1 MTNPP
6 TRDRSPDRPEN
17 ANNTAMKSDLSHHC
31 INSTFKKYSKSYL
44 RDRKSMMNTSR
55 NKTKAEMAEEIA
67 MLQKRV
73 KKLEKTESKPRQTE
87 IKLGNNGNNL
97 GLLNSIIEET
107 TDVIFVK
114 DLKGRHLL
122 VNSACAQ
129 IIGKSVKQIIGKNN
143 EQLFPPEVARH
154 LTKID
159 KQIIASGKPQTL
171 EEVVLPAGSDSART
185 YLTTK
190 APLRD
195 DNDYITGLIGIARDI
210 TERKQASRML
220 ATQSEVL
227 RMIALGVGLTEIL
240 ARLCLLIEQQSA
252 GALCSILLF
261 DEAGG
266 KLHSGAA
273 PSLPQ
278 KYARALDGLMVGEG
292 QGSCGTAV
300 TRGKQVIVYDIAKD
314 PLWAG
319 FRKLALKH
327 GIRSCWS
334 TPFSSKEKVLG
345 TFAISHKVPCRPT
358 PYQQQLIQNATHL
371 AGIATERK
379 QAEEALCESE
389 ERYRSI
395 VKQASDG
402 FVLYDLDTKHVLDTN
417 QAYEQ
422 MLGYTAEEMR
432 RLTLYDIVAH
442 DRQSIKSFVKRIREE
457 KQVWIGERKHRC
469 KDGSLLDVE
478 VSSSLIV
485 YSGKEVL
492 TTVVRDISER
502 RRAEEALRESDEK
515 FRFLAENM
523 ADIVWT
529 VDLDFRS
536 AYASPSIKKV
546 LGFTPEERKRHAPE
560 EMLTPESLQ
569 RLTMKMQEELRRD
582 KEQDVDPERYVTI
595 EAEYYHAEGHTVWL
609 ENCVKALRDKSG
621 AIIGLY
627 GSARDITERKHAER
641 ALRKS
646 EENNRL
652 LVENSP
658 HCIHQIDLQGR
669 LISVNPSCV
678 TMAGVSNELD
688 IIGMRYLDTVAD
700 VDRDRIEQ
708 FLGAALKGEASEF
721 EFRSSTEHIFASSFI
736 PIFDDNGDVI
746 RLMGISQDITER
758 KQVEE
763 ALRASEEKYRKIFEN
778 VRDVFYRTDY
788 DGTIT
793 DISPSIERHSGYTRE
808 ELIGKQIADYYFDRN
823 DYMELWKKLDDDGE
837 INDFEIQLKDKNDS
851 FVYFSV
857 NARIVFGIDGKPVAT
872 EGMLRDITERKQ
884 AEDIKSVLF
893 QISEAT
899 SVSSNLEQLL
909 EIIRQKIGVL
919 LDTTNFY
926 VALYHAGTD
935 LYSFPYYLD
944 EHEESKDFSPQHLNK
959 SLTDYVRRTGVPF
972 LANEEVHAE
981 LMQRGEVKM
990 VGTPSAQWLGV
1001 PLKTAHAVIGVVV
1014 VQSYTNPALY
1024 SEKDLGLM
1032 TFVSEQ
1038 IALAIERKLA
1048 EEQLSML
1055 SLAVEQSPAGVII
1068 TDPQGNIE
1076 YVNPKYTQ
1084 VSGYTAEEVVGS
1096 TPSILKSGKTL
1107 PEEYK
1112 KVWDTITTGDEWR
1125 GEFHNKKKNGEPYW
1139 ESLSITGVK
1148 NSAGVTRHFLIVL
1161 EDITGHRQAEKKRK
1175 QLEERLH
1182 QAQKMETLGTLAGG
1196 IAHDFNNIL
1205 QAIDGFV
1212 DLSLDEV
1219 PPESQAYDDLQ
1230 EVMKAANRG
1239 KNLVQQILAFSRREV
1254 RESTPLRIH
1263 PIVKEALGLL
1273 KATLPV
1279 NIDLRQALSRKCGTV
1294 LADPGQIHQV
1304 VMNLCAN
1311 AFQAMSKNGGML
1323 TVSLEKFVSDD
1334 EFLQNHPKLNQQ
1346 EYVQLTVS
1354 DTGIG
1359 MGPETKERVFEPFF
1373 TTKDVGE
1380 GTGLGLSVVHG
1391 IVMSHKGDIT
1401 VESEPAKGTTF
1412 RVYLPVIKKGV
1423 TQITEKVQ
1431 QIPAG
1436 HERILLVDDQEI
1448 VVSVMK
1454 RLLQRNG
1461 YEVTTSSSGVE
1472 SLETFRAQPG
1482 NYDLVITDQ
1491 IMPEMTG
1498 LKLAGEL
1505 LNIRPDLPIILMSG
1519 FAEDVSGDSVKTR
1532 GIKEFILKPISADDL
1547 SKAVRRAMDENR

>member
-1 MTNPP
+1 
-6 TRDRSPDRPEN
+6 
-17 ANNTAMKSDLSHHC
+17 
-31 INSTFKKYSKSYL
+31 
-44 RDRKSMMNTSR
+44 MMNTSR

-129 IIGKSVKQIIGKNN
+129 VIGKSVKQIIGKNN

-154 LTKID
+154 LTEID

-185 YLTTK
+185 YLTNK

-195 DNDYITGLIGIARDI
+195 DNDNITGLIGVARDI

-358 PYQQQLIQNATHL
+358 LSQQQLIQNATHL

-379 QAEEALCESE
+379 QAEEALRESE

-485 YSGKEVL
+485 CSGKEVL

-502 RRAEEALRESDEK
+502 RRAEEALKESDEK

-523 ADIVWT
+523 ADFVWT

-536 AYASPSIKKV
+536 TYASPSIKKV

-669 LISVNPSCV
+669 LISVNPAGV

-700 VDRDRIEQ
+700 VDRNRIEQ
-708 FLGAALKGEASEF
+708 FLDAALKGEASEF

-758 KQVEE
+758 KQTEE
-763 ALRASEEKYRKIFEN
+763 ALRESEAKYRQLVDHLPLGIYQSTKAGEFITANPAMVEMLGYESAEELLKTNIVKDLYFTPEE
-778 VRDVFYRTDY
+778 RDKVLRTYQQDRAAIVTYRLKKN
-788 DGTIT
+788 DGT
-793 DISPSIERHSGYTRE
+793 
-808 ELIGKQIADYYFDRN
+808 
-823 DYMELWKKLDDDGE
+823 ELWVEDQGMQAFDYSHGDDFYQGV
-837 INDFEIQLKDKNDS
+837 L
-851 FVYFSV
+851 
-857 NARIVFGIDGKPVAT
+857 
-872 EGMLRDITERKQ
+872 LDITERKQ
-884 AEDIKSVLF
+884 AEKSKKDSDKRSRAWLENSPVCTKIVDPNFNLQFMSASGIRNLKIDDITEYYGKPYPFHFYPDSF
-893 QISEAT
+893 KIPMT
-899 SVSSNLEQLL
+899 KNLKQV
-909 EIIRQKIGVL
+909 K
-919 LDTTNFY
+919 
-926 VALYHAGTD
+926 
-935 LYSFPYYLD
+935 
-944 EHEESKDFSPQHLNK
+944 K
-959 SLTDYVRRTGVPF
+959 TG
-972 LANEEVHAE
+972 
-981 LMQRGEVKM
+981 K
-990 VGTPSAQWLGV
+990 
-1001 PLKTAHAVIGVVV
+1001 
-1014 VQSYTNPALY
+1014 
-1024 SEKDLGLM
+1024 
-1032 TFVSEQ
+1032 
-1038 IALAIERKLA
+1038 
-1048 EEQLSML
+1048 
-1055 SLAVEQSPAGVII
+1055 
-1068 TDPQGNIE
+1068 
-1076 YVNPKYTQ
+1076 
-1084 VSGYTAEEVVGS
+1084 
-1096 TPSILKSGKTL
+1096 
-1107 PEEYK
+1107 
-1112 KVWDTITTGDEWR
+1112 ITTQEASVVD
-1125 GEFHNKKKNGEPYW
+1125 
-1139 ESLSITGVK
+1139 
-1148 NSAGVTRHFLIVL
+1148 
-1161 EDITGHRQAEKKRK
+1161 
-1175 QLEERLH
+1175 
-1182 QAQKMETLGTLAGG
+1182 
-1196 IAHDFNNIL
+1196 
-1205 QAIDGFV
+1205 IDGNE
-1212 DLSLDEV
+1212 LW
-1219 PPESQAYDDLQ
+1219 YH
-1230 EVMKAANRG
+1230 
-1239 KNLVQQILAFSRREV
+1239 
-1254 RESTPLRIH
+1254 STLI
-1263 PIVKEALGLL
+1263 
-1273 KATLPV
+1273 PV
-1279 NIDLRQALSRKCGTV
+1279 NDDK
-1294 LADPGQIHQV
+1294 GQLDYIMV
-1304 VMNLCAN
+1304 
-1311 AFQAMSKNGGML
+1311 
-1323 TVSLEKFVSDD
+1323 VSLE
-1334 EFLQNHPKLNQQ
+1334 
-1346 EYVQLTVS
+1346 T
-1354 DTGIG
+1354 T
-1359 MGPETKERVFEPFF
+1359 ERKRAE
-1373 TTKDVGE
+1373 E
-1380 GTGLGLSVVHG
+1380 ELR
-1391 IVMSHKGDIT
+1391 
-1401 VESEPAKGTTF
+1401 ESERK
-1412 RVYLPVIKKGV
+1412 
-1423 TQITEKVQ
+1423 
-1431 QIPAG
+1431 
-1436 HERILLVDDQEI
+1436 
-1448 VVSVMK
+1448 S
-1454 RLLQRNG
+1454 
-1461 YEVTTSSSGVE
+1461 
-1472 SLETFRAQPG
+1472 
-1482 NYDLVITDQ
+1482 
-1491 IMPEMTG
+1491 
-1498 LKLAGEL
+1498 
-1505 LNIRPDLPIILMSG
+1505 
-1519 FAEDVSGDSVKTR
+1519 
-1532 GIKEFILKPISADDL
+1532 
-1547 SKAVRRAMDENR
+1547 RAMIEAIPDMVF